1 MFFNKTP
8 SLFKYKNYFMVYILC
23 IIKIVSAYNPPHQ
36 IHSLA
41 KENYKLVP
49 YFGNKYMKKYK
60 LNYDEREEMMQE
72 GYVGLMY
79 ACRKY
84 DETRGLKFSTYGK
97 FWILRYMKEYVNKKY
112 KCNEMIDID
121 NIQIPSYDYVSKFWF
136 DILKKKKKDIVFKR
150 YFQNMKIIDIADQYC
165 VSRNTMTNWM
175 KIGIKKLKKTNNY

>member
-1 MFFNKTP
+1 MFR
-8 SLFKYKNYFMVYILC
+8 
-23 IIKIVSAYNPPHQ
+23 IIVFAFLSQICYGYNPPHQ
-36 IHSLA
+36 INSLA
-41 KENYKLVP
+41 RENYKLVP
-49 YFGNKYMKKYK
+49 YFGNRYMKKYK

-136 DILKKKKKDIVFKR
+136 DILTDKEKDIVFKR
-150 YFQNMKIIDIADQYC
+150 YFQNMKIMEIAYDYNVC
-165 VSRNTMTNWM
+165 RDTVSNWL
-175 KIGIKKLKKTNNY
+175 KISIKKLKKTNSY

>member
-1 MFFNKTP
+1 MF
-8 SLFKYKNYFMVYILC
+8 L
-23 IIKIVSAYNPPHQ
+23 IIVFTFLLQICYGYNPPHQ
-36 IHSLA
+36 INSLA
-41 KENYKLVP
+41 RENYKLVP
-49 YFGNKYMKKYK
+49 YFGNKYMRKYK

-84 DETRGLKFSTYGK
+84 DETRGLKFSTYGR
-97 FWILRYMKEYVNKKY
+97 FWILKYMKDYVNKKY

-136 DILKKKKKDIVFKR
+136 DIFTDKEKDIVFKR

-165 VSRNTMTNWM
+165 VSRNTLTNWM
-175 KIGIKKLKKTNNY
+175 NVAIKKLKKTNSC

>member
-1 MFFNKTP
+1 MF
-8 SLFKYKNYFMVYILC
+8 L
-23 IIKIVSAYNPPHQ
+23 IIVFTFLLQICYGYNPPHQ
-36 IHSLA
+36 INSLA
-41 KENYKLVP
+41 RENYKLVP
-49 YFGNKYMKKYK
+49 YFGKKYMKKYK

-121 NIQIPSYDYVSKFWF
+121 NIQIPSYNNIPKLNF
-136 DILKKKKKDIVFKR
+136 DLLTDKEKDIVFKR
-150 YFQNMKIIDIADQYC
+150 YFQNMKIIDIAYEYNVYRD
-165 VSRNTMTNWM
+165 TMSNWL
-175 KIGIKKLKKTNNY
+175 KISIKKLKKTNSC